1 MAQVAAAAL
10 PGRTGSCPARACLP
24 ARVRSFS
31 SSGAALTSRQ
41 RTAIIIAHRLAQ
53 RRCRT
58 MTWGAAASRPQPQRL
73 LPASEAVVCIP
84 TRHCGNS
91 DRLYQSL
98 EAALARYSTSRL
110 LIIINRQGFVM
121 TITAPGSNTYY
132 SYSLFWNLLTRDN
145 NPINRVLTASQPPP
159 TCR

>member
-1 MAQVAAAAL
+1 MVQGVPCADNSVRRPTVTMIAVTSNGKSVTQARFRSGTVEQVPWHHMSMMIDGLAQVAAAAL

-84 TRHCGNS
+84 TTHCGNS
-91 DRLYQSL
+91 DRLYQS
-98 EAALARYSTSRL
+98 
-110 LIIINRQGFVM
+110 
-121 TITAPGSNTYY
+121 
-132 SYSLFWNLLTRDN
+132 
-145 NPINRVLTASQPPP
+145 
-159 TCR
+159 